1 MKRLTPCSLEFSE
14 YEADVKKYCW
24 REQLDPR
31 GFSLSF
37 EISKDSSFSLSFADW
52 ISAGAD
58 GSTKTTATLVGTA
71 GRRLQVKK
79 PEKLLRDAVINQEGV
94 QEWLRTQA
102 SVSWKA
108 KFGHYRWKAPEIWM
122 CTGIQLVTHGNV
134 RTGASNSASVHA
146 GAGGDFG
153 PAVGLPPG
161 VVDIH
166 AEGARGHLEEAN
178 NGYGYDDERIWAA
191 QFMEVNLEYG
201 EGEDDAALAAKLQ
214 KHDAVPKTIASFKL
228 KEVADLKVRGIR
240 ASPARRAEGEETR
253 PVGKTPKFIGRV
265 TVDDGS
271 DSGEDG
277 ESGPGIQIDDTR
289 YVDALRDTNWDNYR
303 DCAHYLHDKERG
315 NAS

>member
-1 MKRLTPCSLEFSE
+1 
-14 YEADVKKYCW
+14 
-24 REQLDPR
+24 
-31 GFSLSF
+31 LSF
-37 EISKDSSFSLSFADW
+37 EVSKDSSFSLSFADW
-52 ISAGAD
+52 ISAGAE
-58 GSTKTTATLVGTA
+58 GSTKTTATLIGTS

-79 PEKLLRDAVINQEGV
+79 PEKLLRDAVIKQEGV

-102 SVSWKA
+102 SVSWKS
-108 KFGHYRWKAPEIWM
+108 KFGHYKWKAPEIWM

-134 RTGASNSASVHA
+134 RTGASHSAGVYA

-166 AEGARGHLEEAN
+166 AKGERGHMEEAK

-214 KHDAVPKTIASFKL
+214 KHGVVPKTIATFKL

-240 ASPARRAEGEETR
+240 ASPAVRAEGNEMLS
-253 PVGKTPKFIGRV
+253 VGKTPKFIGRV
-265 TVDDGS
+265 TVADTVEDGSKSDDDDDDG
-271 DSGEDG
+271 E
-277 ESGPGIQIDDTR
+277 PGIQIDDTS
-289 YVDALRDTNWDNYR
+289 YVDALRDTNWENYR
-303 DCAHYLHDKERG
+303 DCAHYLHDKDRES
-315 NAS
+315 AH